1 MSKRTNICVLY
12 GGNSGEHDVSRRSA
26 ASVVRHLDPSRYTL
40 TAIGIDRS
48 GAWHLQPSISIETLP
63 GGDEALRIVPS
74 SESLSI
80 IPMQG
85 LHCNGVRLQIDC
97 VFPVLHG
104 AFGEDGKLQGALE
117 TADIPY
123 IGAGV
128 LGSSASMDK
137 AVAKALWRDAGLPVV
152 DFIVADAKSTPAEL
166 SAAAARFGWPLFVK
180 PCCSGSSLGASRA
193 DNMQELETALADA
206 MRFDVRAL
214 IEPCLDVR
222 EIECSVIGNLDITV
236 FPPGEV
242 IPSQDH
248 EFYDYT
254 AKYSDP
260 CGAQLQT
267 VANLDPATQ
276 RRISEIAAAAYAAVR
291 CEGMGR
297 VDFFLETSSGNIYL
311 NEINTIPGFTS
322 ISMFPR
328 MCQAGGL
335 DYPRLLDRLIDLA
348 CQGAT
353 ATAAQH

>member
-1 MSKRTNICVLY
+1 MSKRTNLCVLY

-26 ASVVRHLDPSRYTL
+26 ASVVRHLDPSRYAL
-40 TAIGIDRS
+40 TVIGIDRS
-48 GAWHLQPSISIETLP
+48 GVWHLQRSISIETLA

-80 IPMQG
+80 VPMQG
-85 LHCNGVRLQIDC
+85 LHCNSVRLELDC

-117 TADIPY
+117 IADLPY
-123 IGAGV
+123 VGAGV

-166 SAAAARFGWPLFVK
+166 SAVAARFGWPLFVK
-180 PCCSGSSLGASRA
+180 PCCGGSSLGASRA
-193 DNMQELETALADA
+193 NNMPELQTALADA
-206 MRFDVRAL
+206 LRFDLRAL
-214 IEPCLDVR
+214 IEPCLNVR
-222 EIECSVIGNLDITV
+222 ELECSVIGDLEITV

-242 IPSQDH
+242 TPSQNH
-248 EFYDYT
+248 EFYDYA

-267 VANLDPATQ
+267 VADLDPATR
-276 RRISEIAAAAYAAVR
+276 RRISEIAAAAYTAVR

-297 VDFFLETSSGNIYL
+297 VDFFLERSSGSIYL

-322 ISMFPR
+322 ISMYPR

-348 CQGAT
+348 CQRAT
-353 ATAAQH
+353 ATAARP